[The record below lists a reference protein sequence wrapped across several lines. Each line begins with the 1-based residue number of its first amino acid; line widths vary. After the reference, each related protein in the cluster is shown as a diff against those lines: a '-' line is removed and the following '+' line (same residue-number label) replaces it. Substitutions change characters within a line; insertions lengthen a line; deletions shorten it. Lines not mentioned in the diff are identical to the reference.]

1 MTMTT
6 RRSRRTAKPIP
17 TRRQDIGDHL
27 DRVYG
32 NRKGYACIAYKER
45 SDGDRGGPFKQ
56 DFHRWPEQRGEIIDH
71 VVRLVDN
78 GLCVWAPTSLFT
90 GRQRRDG
97 GTVPSNVLSFELD
110 QVPPLALDLLSSLGA
125 DLINSGS
132 DGHLHVNIF
141 LDEDL
146 LGTEIKEL
154 GRQIARA
161 CGYRSQEQG
170 GKYGDGELLRVV
182 GTQNTKPGVDER
194 VSVHR
199 VGRSRRVPT
208 TVAKVREHMSFFEPY
223 EPAVK
228 PAQGDAANLVPTLVD
243 QAKLSREIRTM
254 LRDEDEGDGT
264 QRHRRTKKL
273 VRLCNEAGLSQ
284 DEALWVLNEHE
295 PTCEKFTTE
304 ARRSAQVVAC
314 WDADTRPKAKARKKD
329 AVETSDTGGKWAA
342 YAGDASLDDVWAC
355 SDITRHIRAVARG
368 QIVGPMTLLL
378 SVMTHATMLVPPHI
392 VLPSIVGGY
401 GSLNMF
407 VGLVSPSGGGKGA
420 SSQVVDT
427 CIHFERDVDE
437 RNIGTGEGIT
447 SQYGKWTGDKATW
460 DRTSVLFTAPEIGTL
475 GSLTNR
481 SGATGVDEL
490 CKAWSGEKLG
500 FSNRSAETSIQMHNH
515 RYRMGFIAG
524 VQPAKAGV
532 LLDHIDGGFPQR
544 WLFADPH
551 DPGAG
556 KFATPEPIDWPGN
569 AVLDKI
575 DTPDDEMYLD
585 KKQQRSNYVVLE
597 VPAHVEDSIRDFHIY
612 RSRGGEID
620 PMDSHT
626 MLMRLKVAASF
637 AFLHG
642 RFEAVTDADWD
653 MAGAIMRH
661 HRETRTSMMAKMYE
675 ARAADGKAKA
685 KAAGANKAIQDEAQ
699 HAVQLRRVVEAMRKM
714 IASFPEEGIKGADFK
729 KPFRSAVREQYFEEA
744 EALLIESGELVKKTV
759 TRSGKVTGY
768 RYLRPDVVE
777 VD

>member
-6 RRSRRTAKPIP
+6 RRSRKTAP

-32 NRKGYACIAYKER
+32 KRKGYACIAYKER
-45 SDGDRGGPFKQ
+45 TDGDRGGPFKQ
-56 DFHRWPEQRGEIIDH
+56 DFYQWPRERGEVIDH
-71 VVRLVDN
+71 VVRLVDS
-78 GLCVWAPTSLFT
+78 GWCVWAPTSLFSS
-90 GRQRRDG
+90 RQRRDG
-97 GTVPSNVLSFELD
+97 ATVPSNVVSFELD
-110 QVPPLALDLLSSLGA
+110 EVPDYARDLLGSLGA

-141 LDEDL
+141 LDDDL
-146 LGTEIKEL
+146 PGAEIKAL

-161 CGYRSQEQG
+161 CGYRGQQQG

-182 GTQNTKPGVDER
+182 GTQNTKPGVDVR
-194 VSVHR
+194 VSVQR
-199 VGRSRRVPT
+199 AGRSRRGPT
-208 TVAKVREHMSFFEPY
+208 TVAKVLDLISFFEMD
-223 EPAVK
+223 EPDVQ
-228 PAQGDAANLVPTLVD
+228 PTRGDADVLVAEPVERSGLPR
-243 QAKLSREIRTM
+243 SIRMM
-254 LRDEDEGDGT
+254 LNDEDLGDGT
-264 QRHRRTKKL
+264 QRYRATKKL
-273 VRLCNEAGLSQ
+273 VRLCAEAGLSQ

-295 PTCEKFTTE
+295 PTCAKFLTE
-304 ARRSAQVVAC
+304 ARRAEQVVAC
-314 WDADTRPKAKARKKD
+314 WDADTRPKPKARKKD
-329 AVETSDTGGKWAA
+329 AALAEVTDGKWAA
-342 YAGDASLDDVWAC
+342 YAGDATLDDVWEC
-355 SDITRHIRAVARG
+355 SDVTRHIRAVARG

-392 VLPSIVGGY
+392 VLPNIVGGY

-420 SSQVVDT
+420 SSSVIDM
-427 CIHFERDVDE
+427 CMNFDRDVYD

-447 SQYGKWTGDKATW
+447 AQYGKWDKDAAVW
-460 DRTSVLFTAPEIGTL
+460 SRTSVLFTAPEIGTL

-481 SGATGVDEL
+481 NGATGVDEL

-532 LLDHIDGGFPQR
+532 LIDHIDGGFPQR
-544 WLFADPH
+544 WLFANPH

-569 AVLDKI
+569 AALDRM
-575 DTPDDEMYLD
+575 DTPDDEMHLD
-585 KKQQRSNYVVLE
+585 RKQHRSNYVVLD
-597 VPAHVEDSIRDFHIY
+597 VPEHVQDSIRDFHIY
-612 RSRGGEID
+612 RIADGEID

-661 HRETRTSMMAKMYE
+661 HRETRRWMMAEMYE
-675 ARAADGKAKA
+675 ARAKEGTARA
-685 KAAGANKAIQDEAQ
+685 KAAGRNRAVQDEAQ
-699 HAVQLRRVVEAMRKM
+699 HAAQLSRVVEAMRKM
-714 IASFPEEGIKGADFK
+714 IASFPDGGMKGADFK

-744 EALLIESGELVKKTV
+744 EALLIQSGELVKKTV
-759 TRSGKVTGY
+759 TRGGKVTGY
-768 RYLRPDVVE
+768 RYFGPYAV
-777 VD
+777 